1 MPKNDW
7 VFWLNVT
14 NITLGVVVFLAV
26 LVVAYA
32 LIWDMVSK
40 YKQPREVANVDAEL
54 DAMLQYGRSV
64 PGLGVTMADGG
75 KRAKPLSEQPAEKKT
90 S

>member
-1 MPKNDW
+1 MPKTDW

-14 NITLGVVVFLAV
+14 NIGLGVVVFLAV
-26 LVVAYA
+26 LLVLSA
-32 LIWDMVSK
+32 LVWELATR
-40 YKQPREVANVDAEL
+40 YKKHRSVANLDKEL
-54 DAMLQYGRSV
+54 EAMVQNGMSV

-75 KRAKPLSEQPAEKKT
+75 EAYKPSPEQRAEKKQ